1 MRRSGWILPGVAIAV
16 WTAAVGWPVI
26 ALVPV
31 LVAGPSV
38 SAKVRHA
45 AELFA
50 TSFVWALAI
59 ALAAVVVGW
68 VPGRLLG
75 RTQAGR
81 GFLPL
86 SALILAPICV
96 PAYVVFYAWWQ
107 SWPADS
113 ALYGWAVQ
121 NGHVQLTKSVTLFV
135 GLLCW
140 SWPVAAWC
148 VAGFAAAVGAHR
160 QEMLQLDGAG
170 SVRRIIEAARSE
182 WRGLALGGLI
192 VFLFIFN
199 NTTAFDIAQ
208 IFTFGYELRVFDS
221 ELGAGPGAILRAAAP
236 AIVVAVI
243 GTALAWSL
251 LGRCFTENALRPP
264 QPTRGAVIT
273 TAVIWLTS
281 VVLPMV
287 LFVANLTAG
296 ASVAVFVDLYGRDL
310 ANTVAMAVASGL
322 VTVVVVVGLAAAWQ
336 DHRRWVRVVADAQ
349 AIGWLLAAVVPAT
362 TVGVALE
369 AAYNRPGLDAMVY
382 GKPTILVLGYLARF
396 GFVAALLARWASLS
410 EPRALGDLRRLDGAD
425 TLVGYV
431 VAAWPRLVAA
441 AGAAAAVVGVLSMSE
456 LVVAARLAPPRFP
469 LIAGAILNAV
479 HYQRPDTVLL
489 AVLGLIGSALAVTLV
504 VVVVFQPLRRGGR
517 LGVMLA
523 AGTLVALGSGCGSG
537 EADREP
543 SPLETRLI
551 FGSSGRSLGQFQYPR
566 GIAVD
571 RQHRVLFVVDK
582 SARVQRWGFDG
593 RPQVQWQMPKWDNG
607 KPTGLGVSPDGRVF
621 VADTHYHRVIAFD
634 AQGRELMRFGSYGSG
649 PGEFIYPTD
658 VAFGPEGRIYV
669 SEYGGNER
677 IGVFDSEG
685 EFLFAFGEPGAGPG
699 QYNRPQSMAFSA
711 DLSELFI
718 ADACNHRIVVVT
730 PAGEPLRVIGTAG
743 RGQGELAYPYDVC
756 VLDDGTLLVCEFGNN
771 RIQRF
776 SPDGHSR
783 GLYGRV
789 GTDDGELQYPWGI
802 DAAGETIFV
811 LDSGNNRVQVLG
823 REAVSQ

>member
-1 MRRSGWILPGVAIAV
+1 MRRSGWILPGVATAV

-38 SAKVRHA
+38 PAKVRHA

-113 ALYGWAVQ
+113 ALYGWAVR

-349 AIGWLLAAVVPAT
+349 AIGWLLGAVVPAT
-362 TVGVALE
+362 SVGVALE
-369 AAYNRPGLDAMVY
+369 AAYNRPGLDAIIY
-382 GKPTILVLGYLARF
+382 TNPAILVLGYLARF
-396 GFVAALLARWASLS
+396 GFVAALLARWVSLR
-410 EPRALGDLRRLDGAD
+410 EPRTLRDLRRLDGAD
-425 TLVGYV
+425 TLVAYV
-431 VAAWPRLVAA
+431 VAAWPRLLAA
-441 AGAAAAVVGVLSMSE
+441 AGAAAAVVAVLSMSE

-489 AVLGLIGSALAVTLV
+489 AVLALVGVALAAGVAAVAMFT
-504 VVVVFQPLRRGGR
+504 PLRRR
-517 LGVMLA
+517 
-523 AGTLVALGSGCGSG
+523 
-537 EADREP
+537 
-543 SPLETRLI
+543 
-551 FGSSGRSLGQFQYPR
+551 
-566 GIAVD
+566 
-571 RQHRVLFVVDK
+571 
-582 SARVQRWGFDG
+582 
-593 RPQVQWQMPKWDNG
+593 
-607 KPTGLGVSPDGRVF
+607 
-621 VADTHYHRVIAFD
+621 
-634 AQGRELMRFGSYGSG
+634 
-649 PGEFIYPTD
+649 
-658 VAFGPEGRIYV
+658 
-669 SEYGGNER
+669 
-677 IGVFDSEG
+677 
-685 EFLFAFGEPGAGPG
+685 
-699 QYNRPQSMAFSA
+699 
-711 DLSELFI
+711 
-718 ADACNHRIVVVT
+718 
-730 PAGEPLRVIGTAG
+730 
-743 RGQGELAYPYDVC
+743 
-756 VLDDGTLLVCEFGNN
+756 
-771 RIQRF
+771 
-776 SPDGHSR
+776 
-783 GLYGRV
+783 
-789 GTDDGELQYPWGI
+789 
-802 DAAGETIFV
+802 
-811 LDSGNNRVQVLG
+811 
-823 REAVSQ
+823 